1 MTLLEDVYGV
11 SRRTRYLGDVTV
23 GGSTE
28 RDTSGERIT
37 GPDISVQL
45 PLFNQGRGSVL
56 RAQARLGQARAD
68 LAALQ
73 IEISN
78 EVDLARKRVLFARK
92 LSERY
97 RDEFIPLRERIAQ
110 RTQEQVNFMLVG
122 QFELI
127 RVKQLE
133 YETYQRYLES
143 LRDYWV
149 ARAELSRQVGARLP
163 SESNSSDS
171 EAGPQLPTDPGEAV
185 QDMPGM
191 DSTGGGE
198 GIGSMPGMKGKHEA
212 GMRMQSMPE
221 AKAGS
226 KVHNGKSMPGMQP
239 EGDKT
244 GKASAPKATSKSLC
258 DQIERA
264 DVNDPLM
271 RALREK
277 CLELAR
283 PRKGAMEKDKMKG
296 MGQAPDDGGG
306 R

>member
-1 MTLLEDVYGV
+1 MRSAFDCQKTFAYPVRIRSHSSKSTSPRGSAAIAPAV
-11 SRRTRYLGDVTV
+11 PSKNPPRRPRSRIHPWWNSSTRTTPASNTKKWHGD
-23 GGSTE
+23 
-28 RDTSGERIT
+28 
-37 GPDISVQL
+37 SVQL

-133 YETYQRYLES
+133 YETYQKYLES

-163 SESNSSDS
+163 SESNPSDA
-171 EAGPQLPTDPGEAV
+171 EAVPRLPTDPGDAM
-185 QDMPGM
+185 QGMPGM
-191 DSTGGGE
+191 DTTGGGE
-198 GIGSMPGMKGKHEA
+198 GMGSMPGMKGKHEA

-226 KVHNGKSMPGMQP
+226 KVHNGKSMPGMP
-239 EGDKT
+239 
-244 GKASAPKATSKSLC
+244 
-258 DQIERA
+258 
-264 DVNDPLM
+264 
-271 RALREK
+271 
-277 CLELAR
+277 
-283 PRKGAMEKDKMKG
+283 G
-296 MGQAPDDGGG
+296 MGTSN
-306 R
+306 